1 MTTSARDKLRQAST
15 AARDVTLGRLH
26 PTHGELVAL
35 STDASRL
42 VASPERVRRGLSF
55 GINESLRRGHGME
68 YAESRPWVS
77 GDDVRN
83 MDWRVT
89 ARTGKPH
96 TKMFE
101 QERDQPW
108 SMVVDMR
115 GAMAFGTRERFKLV
129 QAARVAA
136 LIGWA
141 GTLLGN
147 RLGGVVLSDKG
158 LHSVPISPG
167 RSAVLNFIQSM
178 SSVDVPPEARGQ
190 IVPVDPDRID
200 SCLPVAPEGSAVF
213 VISDFSGWG
222 DETLARL
229 SRLATGRTGVGVRI
243 SDPIESTAPP
253 PGRYAM
259 AVSEA
264 RQVVGIADEEDQRA
278 WVDAFTQRSQHVH
291 QVLLASGFRIGSVDT
306 NEDPVPTLHR
316 LLVADGLIDT
326 SGESGDT

>member
-1 MTTSARDKLRQAST
+1 MTQSARDKLKQA
-15 AARDVTLGRLH
+15 AAQSGSATLGKLH

-55 GINESLRRGHGME
+55 GINESARRGHGME

-108 SMVVDMR
+108 SLIVDMR

-136 LIGWA
+136 LTGWA

-147 RLGGVVLSDKG
+147 RIGGIVMSDQG
-158 LHSVPISPG
+158 LHRVSMGPG
-167 RSAVLNFIQSM
+167 RTSVLALIQAMSAIEVA
-178 SSVDVPPEARGQ
+178 PEARGQ
-190 IVPVDPDRID
+190 IVTVEAGHVD
-200 SCLPVAPEGSAVF
+200 SCLPVSPEGSAVF
-213 VISDFSGWG
+213 VISDFSGWS
-222 DETLARL
+222 DAALARL
-229 SRLATGRTGVGVRI
+229 SRLSTGRTGVGVRI
-243 SDPIESTAPP
+243 TDPIESIAPP
-253 PGRYAM
+253 PGRYGMSVAG
-259 AVSEA
+259 VS
-264 RQVVGIADEEDQRA
+264 RVVGIADEDDQRA
-278 WVDAFTQRSQHVH
+278 WVEAFGEQSKIVNQA
-291 QVLLASGFRIGSVDT
+291 LLVGGFRVGSVAT

-316 LLVADGLIDT
+316 LLTADGQVDA
-326 SGESGDT
+326 SGESYDS